1 MTKKAYLTLA
11 AAQYE
16 QLTRIGQE
24 PDFSTFEE
32 QRGLLC
38 GNGPIEAARRT
49 LLQARLKR
57 RGQRWSETGLDR
69 PVKLRTALHSSQQQ
83 LVMDLFKKATE

>member
-1 MTKKAYLTLA
+1 MTTKAYLALA

-24 PDFSTFEE
+24 PDFSTLEE

-38 GNGPIEAARRT
+38 GNGPIEAAT
-49 LLQARLKR
+49 P
-57 RGQRWSETGLDR
+57 T
-69 PVKLRTALHSSQQQ
+69 T
-83 LVMDLFKKATE
+83 